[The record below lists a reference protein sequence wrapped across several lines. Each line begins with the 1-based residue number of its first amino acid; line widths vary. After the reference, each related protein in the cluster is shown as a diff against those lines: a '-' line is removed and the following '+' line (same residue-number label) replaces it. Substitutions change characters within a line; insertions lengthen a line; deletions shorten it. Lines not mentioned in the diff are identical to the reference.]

1 MESSN
6 HPIEA
11 SRLERDMATSAL
23 KRGDHQAA
31 WDHLYNALMRLLIV
45 DENPMS
51 DTLIVTIG
59 LELSNLSFLLGK
71 GFGDLALYL
80 KKALKSAKRTGNRR
94 SQALINFH
102 IGRLYYFSEQ
112 KSKAIEYFE
121 IGINLIE
128 DIQDT
133 DLMAQAGEFVGLYY
147 FIQGCFHEALPHFE
161 RATYSFE
168 HSELNQIINP
178 SAPMWLSYC
187 SAYIGQFHKAIGT
200 IDYYRRLSTDRANQ
214 TLSNT
219 FRAALGIML
228 LGIRKNKEAAFHL
241 SGALQDAIRTRNDLA
256 GYFAKGGLS
265 YHHFLE
271 GRLTEAREWL
281 VQAITDGVSSGLI
294 RQYASPFPLE
304 MLFNFHWK
312 KMAPIP
318 QMEYHKEIKRILR
331 EPNIHL
337 KGVALRLRAKES
349 FEKNPEDDTVATDL
363 KESETCLLRSGDP
376 IQLSLTWLEMARQK
390 LHKNDVENARR
401 LASKAWKGFSGYDD
415 IFFPDDLR
423 YLLISKSNLTA
434 STESS
439 EKLLDLF
446 LNIIKNLTPSTE
458 LKDLLSQVVITSNR
472 FFGAER
478 GCIFW
483 FSQTRSKRAPELQAA
498 INISEADV
506 RADIFENNLEIVF
519 KAFRENHPQV
529 VRFEDKGI
537 LSGQVKAVICVP
549 IEHNHKVQ
557 GILYHDNSFL
567 KDCFNK
573 FDISQLAQISQS
585 LNSYIEH
592 ILSFSKNLEQKT
604 TQNISML
611 SPPDSAEI
619 ITRSPVMKNLLAQ
632 ADRVATSESTVLI
645 LGETG
650 VGKELLAQ
658 RIHKMSRRQSNPF
671 VIVDPASI
679 PETLVESELFGHEK
693 GAFTGAD
700 NRKRGRLELADRGTL
715 FIDEVGETP
724 LSIQVKLLRVLQEKS
739 MVRVGGTQMISSNF
753 RLIAATNRDLA
764 KEVVVGRFRE
774 DLYYR
779 LNVIPINLIPL
790 RERDDDI
797 LILARHFL
805 SKYTT
810 KYDRQALTLSKEH
823 ETILKAYSWPGNVRE
838 LKNVI
843 ERAVLLS
850 EGEHIDLNL
859 PLDKQQ
865 IRIHPFSD
873 KPTLDEMQRRYI
885 RHIIKK
891 TEGKL
896 SGPVS
901 ASEILGMK
909 RSSLYNRMKKLG
921 LR

>member
-1 MESSN
+1 
-6 HPIEA
+6 
-11 SRLERDMATSAL
+11 
-23 KRGDHQAA
+23 
-31 WDHLYNALMRLLIV
+31 
-45 DENPMS
+45 
-51 DTLIVTIG
+51 
-59 LELSNLSFLLGK
+59 
-71 GFGDLALYL
+71 
-80 KKALKSAKRTGNRR
+80 
-94 SQALINFH
+94 
-102 IGRLYYFSEQ
+102 
-112 KSKAIEYFE
+112 
-121 IGINLIE
+121 
-128 DIQDT
+128 
-133 DLMAQAGEFVGLYY
+133 
-147 FIQGCFHEALPHFE
+147 
-161 RATYSFE
+161 
-168 HSELNQIINP
+168 
-178 SAPMWLSYC
+178 
-187 SAYIGQFHKAIGT
+187 
-200 IDYYRRLSTDRANQ
+200 
-214 TLSNT
+214 
-219 FRAALGIML
+219 
-228 LGIRKNKEAAFHL
+228 
-241 SGALQDAIRTRNDLA
+241 
-256 GYFAKGGLS
+256 
-265 YHHFLE
+265 
-271 GRLTEAREWL
+271 
-281 VQAITDGVSSGLI
+281 
-294 RQYASPFPLE
+294 
-304 MLFNFHWK
+304 
-312 KMAPIP
+312 
-318 QMEYHKEIKRILR
+318 
-331 EPNIHL
+331 
-337 KGVALRLRAKES
+337 
-349 FEKNPEDDTVATDL
+349 
-363 KESETCLLRSGDP
+363 
-376 IQLSLTWLEMARQK
+376 
-390 LHKNDVENARR
+390 
-401 LASKAWKGFSGYDD
+401 
-415 IFFPDDLR
+415 
-423 YLLISKSNLTA
+423 
-434 STESS
+434 
-439 EKLLDLF
+439 
-446 LNIIKNLTPSTE
+446 
-458 LKDLLSQVVITSNR
+458 
-472 FFGAER
+472 
-478 GCIFW
+478 
-483 FSQTRSKRAPELQAA
+483 
-498 INISEADV
+498 
-506 RADIFENNLEIVF
+506 
-519 KAFRENHPQV
+519 
-529 VRFEDKGI
+529 
-537 LSGQVKAVICVP
+537 
-549 IEHNHKVQ
+549 
-557 GILYHDNSFL
+557 L